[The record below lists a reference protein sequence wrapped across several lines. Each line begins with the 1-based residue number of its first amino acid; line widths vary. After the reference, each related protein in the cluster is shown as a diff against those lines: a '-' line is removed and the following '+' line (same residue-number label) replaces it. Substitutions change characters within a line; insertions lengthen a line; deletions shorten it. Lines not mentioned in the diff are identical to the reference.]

1 MVKNMHCIVIE
12 FTKVVVQKVRHFA
25 ISYDEVITIDYKS
38 WYNVHA
44 YVVDDF
50 QRMRFLLNIKKMIG
64 GSNVNKLT

>member
-1 MVKNMHCIVIE
+1 MHCIVIE